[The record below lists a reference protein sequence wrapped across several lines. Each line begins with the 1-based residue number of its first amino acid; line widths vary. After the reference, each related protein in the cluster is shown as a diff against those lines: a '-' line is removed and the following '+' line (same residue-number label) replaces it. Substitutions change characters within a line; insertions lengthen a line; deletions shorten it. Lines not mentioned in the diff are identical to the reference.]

1 MWIRAGSTRDHACTW
16 PYMAAQ
22 PPAPRVRVPTRTRHA
37 RRVRR
42 SSHAAPICA
51 RRAQRV
57 TRARGLLPD
66 VLCACAWL
74 CGCARCSVARPR
86 ASDRGRS
93 DPVRESRP
101 GASVCGPH
109 ALYARRSGA
118 SPISSSP
125 PRARLAIPSSR
136 PSFLA
141 IRGALDAIPAW
152 LVILVA
158 CWLVL
163 LPRTLT
169 SVLAG
174 I

>member
-1 MWIRAGSTRDHACTW
+1 MHAQGPTW
-16 PYMAAQ
+16 
-22 PPAPRVRVPTRTRHA
+22 PPAPRVRVPTRTSHA

-42 SSHAAPICA
+42 SSHAAPICT
-51 RRAQRV
+51 RRAPRV

-86 ASDRGRS
+86 APNRGRS
-93 DPVRESRP
+93 DPVCESRP
-101 GASVCGPH
+101 GASVYGPH
-109 ALYARRSGA
+109 ALYARDRAPRPSRRPG
-118 SPISSSP
+118 P
-125 PRARLAIPSSR
+125 PRARSAIPSSP

-141 IRGALDAIPAW
+141 IRGALDTIPAW
-152 LVILVA
+152 LVTLVA